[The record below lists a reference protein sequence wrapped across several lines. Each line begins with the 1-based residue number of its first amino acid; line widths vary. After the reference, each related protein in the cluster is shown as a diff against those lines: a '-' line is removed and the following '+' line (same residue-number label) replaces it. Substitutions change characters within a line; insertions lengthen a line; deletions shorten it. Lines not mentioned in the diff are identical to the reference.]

1 MKRNAVLLWFAV
13 IVAAIPLL
21 PAGTASAGPQ
31 GKLVYWVM
39 ADLVRGVTQPTAAIC
54 LQTSVFKA
62 GEQVVWRVRV
72 LDVSTGQDP
81 GEEGKNQVAI
91 VERGLKVTAYLET
104 GQGFAMRYGQH
115 PGRPKP
121 GESVVW
127 LWSTAWNIPDDY
139 PSGRLKWWVV
149 VTDKTGAFV
158 RFDPIGAGA
167 GLPATYITIERR

>member
-1 MKRNAVLLWFAV
+1 MKRNAVLLWSLV
-13 IVAAIPLL
+13 IVAAVPLML
-21 PAGTASAGPQ
+21 PWTASAGPQ

-54 LQTSVFKA
+54 LQTSAFKA
-62 GEQVVWRVRV
+62 GEQVVWRARV

-81 GEEGKNQVAI
+81 GEEGKNRVAI
-91 VERGLKVTAYLET
+91 EERGLKVTAYLEN
-104 GQGFAMRYGQH
+104 GQSFPMRYAPH

-139 PSGRLKWWVV
+139 PTGRLKWWIV
-149 VTDKTGAFV
+149 VTDKTRAFV
-158 RFDPIGAGA
+158 RFDPIGSE
-167 GLPATYITIERR
+167 PITIERR